1 MLDFPNSTF
10 TWRHH
15 PWVRDEHYK
24 YAAGIVGKEGQVY
37 HVRFSLDA
45 RCEILDTK
53 SRVVTPIYLG
63 APCRTEYTIARRNL
77 FQIPSAEWRLVFS
90 PGDRIPIARRPST
103 EPEDAKRD
111 PLSSVFSET
120 RLDLRRFDQ
129 VRQLGE
135 AAEVV
140 AATFANQ
147 RLNARTTYMDAARSL
162 EVTVEYPVNLINVNE
177 ADAEFQVCTGPV
189 ILPDL
194 ATWDGEGVDR
204 VFLAHVAITSFDF
217 VEFIL
222 QREVAADAAERE
234 WLDTPRGLDRNELWD
249 PDNPP
254 PGYPPARPQPTVYNE
269 TWELDAKN
277 SLFAAPAQ

>member
-1 MLDFPNSTF
+1 MLDFPSSTF

-15 PWVRDEHYK
+15 PWVRDENYK
-24 YAAGIVGKEGQVY
+24 YAGGFVGKEGQVY
-37 HVRFSLDA
+37 HVRFSLEA
-45 RCEILDTK
+45 SCEIVDTTTQA
-53 SRVVTPIYLG
+53 VTRLYLG

-90 PGDRIPIARRPST
+90 ASDRIPIARRPST
-103 EPEDAKRD
+103 QQEKAKRG
-111 PLSSVFSET
+111 PLSSVFSDT
-120 RLDLRRFDQ
+120 RIDLRSFNQPRELD
-129 VRQLGE
+129 G
-135 AAEVV
+135 AAEVI
-140 AATFANQ
+140 AATFANH
-147 RLNARTTYMDAARSL
+147 RMNARSTYADVARGL

-222 QREVAADAAERE
+222 QREVAAAATERE
-234 WLDTPRGLDRNELWD
+234 WLDTPRGLDRHELWD
-249 PDNPP
+249 PENPP
-254 PGYPPARPQPTVYNE
+254 SGYPPARPQPTVYNE

-277 SLFAAPAQ
+277 SLFAAPVR